1 MRTDELYYDLHV
13 LSDSEGINE
22 TVTGQIDY
30 YMEQDGSIH
39 AIEYK
44 PIEWDRYLDKFCTS
58 AEQDVFAGLFAHQL
72 KRNPR
77 FEQEILDLIIAH
89 EKGIAEAAG
98 ERHAINQDENEQEDR
113 MLAMGGVGC

>member
-30 YMEQDGSIH
+30 FMEQDGSIH

-58 AEQDVFAGLFAHQL
+58 AEQDVFAGIFARKL
-72 KRNPR
+72 RNPK
-77 FEQEILDLIIAH
+77 FKAEITGLIIAH
-89 EKGIAEAAG
+89 EKGIAEKAR
-98 ERHAINQDENEQEDR
+98 ERQAISQDENEQDDR
-113 MLAMGGVGC
+113 MMAVGGGR